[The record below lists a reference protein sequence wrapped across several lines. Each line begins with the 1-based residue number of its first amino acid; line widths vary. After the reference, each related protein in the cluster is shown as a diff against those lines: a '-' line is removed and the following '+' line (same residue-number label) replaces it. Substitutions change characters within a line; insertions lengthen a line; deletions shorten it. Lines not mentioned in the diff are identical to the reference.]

1 MIVAMVEMMKLV
13 EVEEVQEEE
22 VLVEGAIPDGILVAE
37 LSDLLFVGLGTASK
51 NQGSRAVVRN
61 KIRPS
66 IDDQSDGDGNSTCQL

>member
-1 MIVAMVEMMKLV
+1 MMIVAMVVVMKLV
-13 EVEEVQEEE
+13 EE
-22 VLVEGAIPDGILVAE
+22 AIPDGIFVAE

-66 IDDQSDGDGNSTCQL
+66 IDDQSDGDDNST

>member
-1 MIVAMVEMMKLV
+1 MIVAMAVMMKLV
-13 EVEEVQEEE
+13 EGEEVEEVKEVEE
-22 VLVEGAIPDGILVAE
+22 AIPDGILVAE

-66 IDDQSDGDGNSTCQL
+66 IDDQSDGDDNST